1 MQQKSHTSS
10 KFRQAN
16 RTQEKVELQR
26 TALMGFPPARMPG
39 FSPNRGLSV
48 PQVCKCRHILPSPV
62 APILFGRCGVSCPTH
77 KWTIAK
83 GKSSIIWRTLSTQP
97 HSYLPA
103 YSCSSPKPPT
113 PSYHS
118 LHQHHSASTR
128 RRSSQQDFRP
138 RY

>member
-1 MQQKSHTSS
+1 MHATKVSYI
-10 KFRQAN
+10 KFREAN
-16 RTQEKVELQR
+16 RTQKKVQLQR
-26 TALMGFPPARMPG
+26 TALMGFALARMPG
-39 FSPNRGLSV
+39 FSPNRGPSV
-48 PQVCKCRHILPSPV
+48 LQVWKCRHILANPV
-62 APILFGRCGVSCPTH
+62 APILHGVCGVSCPNH
-77 KWTIAK
+77 KWTIAR
-83 GKSSIIWRTLSTQP
+83 GKSSIIWRTLLAQS

-118 LHQHHSASTR
+118 PHQHHSASTR